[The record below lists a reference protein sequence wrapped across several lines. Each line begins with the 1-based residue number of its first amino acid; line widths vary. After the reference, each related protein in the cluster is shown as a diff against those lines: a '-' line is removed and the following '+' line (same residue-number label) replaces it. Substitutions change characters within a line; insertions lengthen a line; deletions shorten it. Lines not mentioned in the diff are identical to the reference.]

1 MINIKMM
8 NKKEGN
14 ITTYKFSDLIEEVVE
29 FNSDN
34 RYGLDDIVG
43 VTIEK
48 GLIPTIANL
57 NQTALDKFY
66 LVRPKTFVYNP
77 RTHGVRLGMGYN
89 ETANTYITSW
99 NNVAFKVRSKAEN
112 IVLSKYLWL
121 YFCRPDWDR
130 QTNFL
135 AWGSSTIVFAW
146 KDFLDIEVP
155 LLPISEQRA
164 IVADYEAVA
173 RRIAVAKRTIATLQ
187 ATAQTLYRKMFVDGI
202 DKENLPEGWRW
213 GTLGEVCECF
223 DSKRKP
229 LASYDRCDMEKKYP
243 YYGAAC
249 LMDYVDDYL
258 FDGCYIL
265 MGEDGTVI
273 KDDNTPIL
281 QYVTGKFWVNNHAHV
296 LKGANGF
303 DENLLYMVLCNTN
316 IAQIVTGGVQAKI
329 NQANMM
335 SIAVLIPNTMGLSAI
350 KKQLAPL
357 FQNIVLFEKEIEKL
371 TEIQTIILSGM
382 GR

>member
-1 MINIKMM
+1 
-8 NKKEGN
+8 
-14 ITTYKFSDLIEEVVE
+14 
-29 FNSDN
+29 
-34 RYGLDDIVG
+34 
-43 VTIEK
+43 
-48 GLIPTIANL
+48 
-57 NQTALDKFY
+57 
-66 LVRPKTFVYNP
+66 
-77 RTHGVRLGMGYN
+77 
-89 ETANTYITSW
+89 
-99 NNVAFKVRSKAEN
+99 
-112 IVLSKYLWL
+112 
-121 YFCRPDWDR
+121 
-130 QTNFL
+130 
-135 AWGSSTIVFAW
+135 
-146 KDFLDIEVP
+146 
-155 LLPISEQRA
+155 
-164 IVADYEAVA
+164 
-173 RRIAVAKRTIATLQ
+173 
-187 ATAQTLYRKMFVDGI
+187 
-202 DKENLPEGWRW
+202 
-213 GTLGEVCECF
+213 
-223 DSKRKP
+223 
-229 LASYDRCDMEKKYP
+229 
-243 YYGAAC
+243 
-249 LMDYVDDYL
+249 
-258 FDGCYIL
+258 